1 MLVPVAR
8 PFPAP
13 SVLAVA
19 ASLCLMAGAAPMAAL
34 AQAPDPGPLW
44 KAYPLSPGKPGAGRA
59 TPAERP
65 NEDPLSIGQRPPSRA
80 GAPASTKADRAVL
93 RSVPL
98 AVSIAFYAALAML
111 SALAVGSAT
120 LWFVRRRARPVVCQ
134 ITWSPDEEGDAFLA
148 TAQRE
153 GEEEWVVARSGR
165 FDRASDE
172 PPEYDAASHAAY
184 DQLLNELF
192 ADGWQP
198 YERGRQW
205 WEMRLRRSETSDA
218 PTPSRDG

>member
-1 MLVPVAR
+1 
-8 PFPAP
+8 
-13 SVLAVA
+13 VLALV
-19 ASLCLMAGAAPMAAL
+19 ASLCLMASAMPAAAL

-44 KAYPLSPGKPGAGRA
+44 KAYPLSPGKSGSGSAK
-59 TPAERP
+59 PAERP
-65 NEDPLSIGQRPPSRA
+65 NGDPLSIDQSPSRPA
-80 GAPASTKADRAVL
+80 GAPASTQADRPTL
-93 RSVPL
+93 TSVPL
-98 AVSIAFYAALAML
+98 AVSIAFYVALAML

-120 LWFVRRRARPVVCQ
+120 LWFVRRRARPVVCE

-153 GEEEWVVARSGR
+153 GEGEWVVARSGR
-165 FDRASDE
+165 FDRATDA

-184 DQLLNELF
+184 DQLLNELY

-198 YERGRQW
+198 YERGREW